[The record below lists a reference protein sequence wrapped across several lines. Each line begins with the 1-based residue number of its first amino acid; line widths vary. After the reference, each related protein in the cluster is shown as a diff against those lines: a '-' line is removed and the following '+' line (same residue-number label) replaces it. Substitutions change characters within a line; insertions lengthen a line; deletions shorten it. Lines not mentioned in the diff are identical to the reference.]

1 MAEFYSAVTTDAGIA
16 LVSDLLVGEQIVFTK
31 LVSGSGAY
39 ENVEL
44 ERTSLQKAIRLKEQ
58 RQEFAFSDITK
69 VTDSCVL
76 LKTLLTNIE
85 LSEGYRM
92 TEIGVYAKKPDD
104 EGDGIL
110 YSISIAKEADFFPRY
125 NNLAAVEIIEEYY
138 LTISDTAE
146 VSIQTGSGAAVL
158 LEDFEKFKTEIRA
171 YIDLTISKEIALLQS
186 QIGDLSNLRTE
197 NKCCL
202 VDAINEISEVIRP
215 LVEYG
220 MATNQD
226 IDDIV
231 AGIYAD
237 DVDWVTMIDIASDR
251 DIELIISGA
260 YENAMEDEADAA
272 SDEDIDT
279 IIAGT
284 YVDEAEDNDEAD
296 LTGKEIEEII
306 DNAF

>member
-171 YIDLTISKEIALLQS
+171 YIDLAISKEIALLQS

-260 YENAMEDEADAA
+260 YENATEDEADAA